1 MNILKWQINEDKGKL
16 FKWFAASF
24 LINLVLLIAGQQ
36 LVLNSQETYS
46 EGMSKFMAVSFNLSI
61 LELAMLYATTRLNA
75 PKVSRQRC
83 VAFMMLPA
91 SHAGKFWMRVFFL
104 VVICG
109 VVWVL
114 GFLLADA
121 LQVLISYVFTGSEG
135 QWATPAMADNVQ
147 RMLLPTE
154 TPRQAVVAVVNAID
168 MSNNTT
174 MSPDSIQALK
184 SSMMGVTEQSL
195 KVQTFAEAGWTTLA
209 YGLSTM
215 VFNTSFCLLCGALFR
230 NVPWIFAF
238 LTSLVLSAIL
248 IVFDFFV
255 PIGMGG
261 LAILLTVISVL
272 FIWLAY
278 NIFKKTQ
285 VINNKLLNV

>member
-36 LVLNSQETYS
+36 IVVNAEEAYS
-46 EGMSKFMAVSFNLSI
+46 ESMSKFMAVSFNLSI
-61 LELAMLYATTRLNA
+61 LELAMLYAITRLNA
-75 PKVSRQRC
+75 PKVSRQRS

-114 GFLLADA
+114 GFLFADA
-121 LQVLISYVFTGSEG
+121 LHVLISYIFTGSEG
-135 QWATPAMADNVQ
+135 NWATPAMADNVQ

-168 MSNNTT
+168 MSNNQT
-174 MSPDSIQALK
+174 MSPDSIQALQ
-184 SSMMGVTEQSL
+184 SSMMGITENSL
-195 KVQTFAEAGWTTLA
+195 KVQSFAEAGWGTLA
-209 YGLSTM
+209 YGLSSM

-238 LTSLVLSAIL
+238 LVSLVLSAIL

-255 PIGMGG
+255 PIGMVG
-261 LAILLTVISVL
+261 LAVLLTVLSVL
-272 FIWLAY
+272 FICLAY

>member
-24 LINLVLLIAGQQ
+24 FINLVLLLAGQHI
-36 LVLNSQETYS
+36 VLNSEEIYS

-61 LELAMLYATTRLNA
+61 LELAMLYAVTRLST
-75 PKVSRQRC
+75 PKVSRQRS

-109 VVWVL
+109 IVWIM
-114 GFLLADA
+114 GFLLADV
-121 LQVLISYVFTGSEG
+121 LQVGISYVFTGSEG
-135 QWATPAMADNVQ
+135 QWASPAMADNVQ
-147 RMLLPTE
+147 HMLLPAE
-154 TPRQAVVAVVNAID
+154 TPRQAVVAVMNAID
-168 MSNNTT
+168 LSNQT
-174 MSPDSIQALK
+174 DSIQAIR
-184 SSMMGVTEQSL
+184 SSMMDMTEHSL
-195 KVQTFAEAGWTTLA
+195 KLQTFAEAGWGSLA
-209 YGLSTM
+209 YGLSSIA
-215 VFNTSFCLLCGALFR
+215 FSTSYCLLCGALFR

-238 LTSLVLSAIL
+238 LASMVLSAIL
-248 IVFDFFV
+248 ILFDFFV
-255 PIGMGG
+255 PLGMGG
-261 LAILLTVISVL
+261 LAVVLTVVSVL
-272 FIWLAY
+272 FIYLAY